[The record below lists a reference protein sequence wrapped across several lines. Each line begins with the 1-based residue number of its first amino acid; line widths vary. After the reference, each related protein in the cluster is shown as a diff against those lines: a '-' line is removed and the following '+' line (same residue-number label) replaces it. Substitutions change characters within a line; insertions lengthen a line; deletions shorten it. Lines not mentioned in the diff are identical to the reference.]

1 MVYELPSSSGAGGSG
16 SRVGGLSLSVLL
28 LLEPGAV
35 GVIRNMQL
43 HPVMYPAIQHPAIS
57 RKGRLGN
64 MVSCR
69 SESSNISLVAKLLK
83 ENLGTRFLG

>member
-28 LLEPGAV
+28 VLELGVV

-43 HPVMYPAIQHPAIS
+43 HPVMYPATQHPVSS
-57 RKGRLGN
+57 RRGRLGN
-64 MVSCR
+64 MV
-69 SESSNISLVAKLLK
+69 
-83 ENLGTRFLG
+83 